1 VSGVFLNL
9 TKGPIS
15 AVVLTFFWIGLTMIV
30 RVVVRAVTRTR
41 KPVRV
46 GFWGIPAGV
55 WIGSLVL
62 TASAYGRLQDSGA
75 GAGAGDFSML
85 LLVGFAVAFAVRA
98 SRLRR
103 EQPD

>member
-1 VSGVFLNL
+1 
-9 TKGPIS
+9 
-15 AVVLTFFWIGLTMIV
+15 
-30 RVVVRAVTRTR
+30 
-41 KPVRV
+41 
-46 GFWGIPAGV
+46 V